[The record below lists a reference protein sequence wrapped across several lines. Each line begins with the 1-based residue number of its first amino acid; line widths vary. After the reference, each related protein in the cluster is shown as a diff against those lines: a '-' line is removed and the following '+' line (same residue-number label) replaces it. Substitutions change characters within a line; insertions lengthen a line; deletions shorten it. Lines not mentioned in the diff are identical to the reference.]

1 MKKSLVAIAMRELLD
16 FSKRRRKSRGHAEV
30 VEKEEEY
37 DANGVRGRCW
47 NREKGRDDVRACRSR
62 SVPASLA
69 TWWTPFGLFL
79 FSRK

>member
-1 MKKSLVAIAMRELLD
+1 VVGLQQTKEKKSR
-16 FSKRRRKSRGHAEV
+16 AEV

-37 DANGVRGRCW
+37 DANGMRGRCW
-47 NREKGRDDVRACRSR
+47 NGEKGRDDVRACRSR

-79 FSRK
+79 FPSK